1 MNLGIRARLG
11 ERRGERLERTR
22 TLVMPLKRKENT
34 RITAE
39 TVERM
44 SCPQK
49 PHRPRVLHA
58 CEVLATFLEIPAVE
72 SSSLA
77 IALAAAAFLPR
88 TAAPGVFQE
97 SLSASEPSP
106 LIAARRARRI
116 ADDPEGRDAHAATG
130 IARDGTDD
138 ATGARGVASG
148 ARSETAAVTA
158 LNAMVSRE
166 RDGGR
171 AGTTSM
177 RYPSAG
183 APSRAVTVGTAAN
196 CCGSRATGQART
208 HGRCHP

>member
-1 MNLGIRARLG
+1 M
-11 ERRGERLERTR
+11 
-22 TLVMPLKRKENT
+22 KRKENT

-88 TAAPGVFQE
+88 TATPGVFEE

-106 LIAARRARRI
+106 LIAARRARRV

-130 IARDGTDD
+130 I
-138 ATGARGVASG
+138 GARATRRG
-148 ARSETAAVTA
+148 AGRRERRA
-158 LNAMVSRE
+158 E
-166 RDGGR
+166 RDGGGDCAER
-171 AGTTSM
+171 HGVA
-177 RYPSAG
+177 RERRR
-183 APSRAVTVGTAAN
+183 SRGYQVDEV
-196 CCGSRATGQART
+196 SL
-208 HGRCHP
+208 GRCSVECGDSWNSGELAAGDRPGDATVTGRI

>member
-1 MNLGIRARLG
+1 M
-11 ERRGERLERTR
+11 
-22 TLVMPLKRKENT
+22 KRKENT

-88 TAAPGVFQE
+88 TATPGVFEE

-106 LIAARRARRI
+106 LNRGAPSETRRRRPGRARRARGDWDGCAR
-116 ADDPEGRDAHAATG
+116 
-130 IARDGTDD
+130 RDG
-138 ATGARGVASG
+138 GAGRRERRA
-148 ARSETAAVTA
+148 
-158 LNAMVSRE
+158 E
-166 RDGGR
+166 RDGGGDCAER
-171 AGTTSM
+171 HGVARERRRSRGYQVDEVSLGRCSVECGDSWNSGELAAG
-177 RYPSAG
+177 
-183 APSRAVTVGTAAN
+183 
-196 CCGSRATGQART
+196 GQAR
-208 HGRCHP
+208 RCHRDWANLRVCDSRRGTPHRSHTRGDFC

>member
-1 MNLGIRARLG
+1 M
-11 ERRGERLERTR
+11 
-22 TLVMPLKRKENT
+22 KRKENT

-88 TAAPGVFQE
+88 TATPGVFEE

-106 LIAARRARRI
+106 LIAARRARRV

-130 IARDGTDD
+130 MAARD

-171 AGTTSM
+171 AGTKSM

-183 APSRAVTVGTAAN
+183 APSSAVTVGTAAN
-196 CCGSRATGQART
+196 WQPGDRPGDATVT
-208 HGRCHP
+208 GRI

>member
-1 MNLGIRARLG
+1 MNLGIRARVG

-88 TAAPGVFQE
+88 TATPGVFEE

-106 LIAARRARRI
+106 LIAARRARRV

-130 IARDGTDD
+130 MAARD

-171 AGTTSM
+171 AGTKSM

-183 APSRAVTVGTAAN
+183 APSSAVTVGTEAN
-196 CCGSRATGQART
+196 WQPGDRPGDATVT
-208 HGRCHP
+208 GRI

>member
-49 PHRPRVLHA
+49 PHRSRVLHA

-130 IARDGTDD
+130 IARDEADD

-171 AGTTSM
+171 AGTKSM

-183 APSRAVTVGTAAN
+183 APSSAVTVGTAAN
-196 CCGSRATGQART
+196 WQPGTGQAM
-208 HGRCHP
+208 PP

>member
-1 MNLGIRARLG
+1 MNLGIRARVG

-58 CEVLATFLEIPAVE
+58 CEVLATFLEIPSVE

-77 IALAAAAFLPR
+77 IALADAAFLPR
-88 TAAPGVFQE
+88 TATPGVFEE
-97 SLSASEPSP
+97 SLGASEPSP
-106 LIAARRARRI
+106 LIAARRARRG

-130 IARDGTDD
+130 TARD

-166 RDGGR
+166 RETAVAR
-171 AGTTSM
+171 V
-177 RYPSAG
+177 
-183 APSRAVTVGTAAN
+183 PSR
-196 CCGSRATGQART
+196 
-208 HGRCHP
+208 